1 MTPSSSTSGS
11 PHFDKL
17 RAGLAVDVSVRQ
29 ELEAAMRL
37 NVDRVNPSDPGNR
50 FITGGAVEWLIAA
63 AAWAL
68 GVLTIPGGHSARGF
82 DLMDVQDA
90 ARGLWSVKQ
99 QSAKN
104 KAAFRITNGL
114 GGAGKGFVEP
124 TVFVSPHLPGL
135 VFIDP
140 KVHEE
145 TAAQVQE
152 KSDAVVLPFAAVR
165 GHAERTPAC
174 VAPLTAPINEGRGSE
189 NPFLSYAQTIATPER
204 FPRLA
209 LMFAAAKP
217 EASGRAAE
225 VAELVAMKTSGAI
238 SDEQFN
244 ALVNKIAGI

>member
-1 MTPSSSTSGS
+1 MATTITSSGS
-11 PHFDKL
+11 TAFDKL
-17 RAGLAVDVSVRQ
+17 RTGLAADSSVRN

-68 GVLTIPGGHSARGF
+68 GVLTIPAGHSARGF

-140 KVHEE
+140 QVHRE
-145 TAAQVQE
+145 TAARVQE
-152 KSDAVVLPFAAVR
+152 KSDAVVLPFAAVSD
-165 GHAERTPAC
+165 HANQFPAC
-174 VAPLTAPINEGRGSE
+174 VAPLAAPINEGRGTE

-209 LMFAAAKP
+209 LMFTAAKP
-217 EASGRAAE
+217 ESSGRAAE
-225 VAELVAMKTSGAI
+225 VAELVAMKASGAI

-244 ALVNKIAGI
+244 ALVNKIAGL